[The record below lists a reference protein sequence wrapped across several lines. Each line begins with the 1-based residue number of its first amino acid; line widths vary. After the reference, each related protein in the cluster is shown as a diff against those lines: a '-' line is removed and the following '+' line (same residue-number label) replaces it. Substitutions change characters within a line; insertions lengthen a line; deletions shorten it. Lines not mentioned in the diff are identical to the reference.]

1 MSNHRIRV
9 LHAVTDSISTV
20 LMRGQLAYLKM
31 NGFDPVLLSSPGK
44 ELEQIGTQE
53 NIPVVSVAM
62 RREISPLRD
71 LRSLFQIWQ
80 LLRRIKPTICNS
92 GTPKA
97 GLLVGFAAWLTR
109 VPCRVY
115 TIRGLR
121 LETANGVKRIVLTI
135 TEKVACLSAHRVICV
150 SASLRERAIALG
162 LVPRSKTVLLGA
174 GSSNGVDA
182 SRFEPT
188 PERTALA
195 AALRQNL
202 GIRTDQPIIGFAG
215 RFTRDKGLPELVAAF
230 QWIREQSPEA
240 VLLLVGDFE
249 AGDPV
254 PSEIRDFIESDP
266 AIHRVGFT
274 SQIELYYLVMN
285 IFVLPTH
292 REGFPNTV
300 LEAQAAERPVVTT
313 RATGAVD
320 SIEDG
325 VTGLLV
331 PVGDSIALAE
341 ALKRLLADRPLAAQ
355 IGRAGR
361 CRVLRE
367 FAQERIWGALANE
380 YISLTKMPVNLTLL
394 NSPGRYAPAKLP
406 GGFDMPLKETN
417 DDLK

>member
-1 MSNHRIRV
+1 
-9 LHAVTDSISTV
+9 
-20 LMRGQLAYLKM
+20 
-31 NGFDPVLLSSPGK
+31 
-44 ELEQIGTQE
+44 
-53 NIPVVSVAM
+53 
-62 RREISPLRD
+62 
-71 LRSLFQIWQ
+71 
-80 LLRRIKPTICNS
+80 
-92 GTPKA
+92 
-97 GLLVGFAAWLTR
+97 
-109 VPCRVY
+109 
-115 TIRGLR
+115 
-121 LETANGVKRIVLTI
+121 
-135 TEKVACLSAHRVICV
+135 
-150 SASLRERAIALG
+150 
-162 LVPRSKTVLLGA
+162 
-174 GSSNGVDA
+174 VDA

-254 PSEIRDFIESDP
+254 PSEIRDVIESDP

-313 RATGAVD
+313 RATGAED

-341 ALKRLLADRPLAAQ
+341 ALKRLLADRPLATQ

-380 YISLTKMPVNLTLL
+380 YISLTKMPLNLKLL